1 MKKILST
8 IAAICFLTTA
18 AADSVP
24 LGNGQLS
31 FTPIARNAVRIQ
43 YQEGEVKQELP
54 EWIYVS
60 NTPVK
65 DADMKVEVDQQQ
77 KKVSVKDASGRVVF
91 TATQHQLCNGK
102 ATLAFCSPQDEYQFG
117 LGQFQDWHPM
127 EQLWYDGVQ
136 PR

>member
-24 LGNGQLS
+24 FGNGQLS

-65 DADMKVEVDQQQ
+65 DADSDWDSFRMAIQMCAA
-77 KKVSVKDASGRVVF
+77 SHDA
-91 TATQHQLCNGK
+91 LPK
-102 ATLAFCSPQDEYQFG
+102 
-117 LGQFQDWHPM
+117 
-127 EQLWYDGVQ
+127 
-136 PR
+136 

>member
-24 LGNGQLS
+24 FGNGQLS

-54 EWIYVS
+54 EWIYV
-60 NTPVK
+60 NNIPVK
-65 DADMKVEVDQQQ
+65 EADVKVDIDPQQQ
-77 KKVSVKDASGRVVF
+77 KLSVVRARPLWHSVPLRTNVCSDSASFRTAFRMCVASRDAS
-91 TATQHQLCNGK
+91 
-102 ATLAFCSPQDEYQFG
+102 
-117 LGQFQDWHPM
+117 
-127 EQLWYDGVQ
+127 